1 MIQKVL
7 RVGSSAAVTI
17 PKKSLKELGL
27 KIGDSISLEIDT
39 GDKSVSIRSMRAP
52 KLSARQRKV
61 DKLALD
67 FIKRYRKD
75 LEALAD
81 K

>member
-1 MIQKVL
+1 MTQKVL

-17 PKKSLKELGL
+17 PKSSLAALGL
-27 KIGDSISLEIDT
+27 KIGDRVTVDV
-39 GDKSVSIRSMRAP
+39 DAKMRTVTVKQIA
-52 KLSARQRKV
+52 KV
-61 DKLALD
+61 DRELFD
-67 FIKRYRKD
+67 WTNTFIKRYRTA

>member
-1 MIQKVL
+1 MTQKVL

-17 PKKSLKELGL
+17 PKKSLAALGL
-27 KIGDSISLEIDT
+27 KIGDR
-39 GDKSVSIRSMRAP
+39 VN
-52 KLSARQRKV
+52 V
-61 DKLALD
+61 DVDAKMKTVTVKQIAHVDRELFDWTNA
-67 FIKRYRKD
+67 FIKRYRPA

>member
-17 PKKSLKELGL
+17 PKKSLAALGL
-27 KIGDSISLEIDT
+27 KIGDRVSVDIDVKRHT
-39 GDKSVSIRSMRAP
+39 FVVSPNTS
-52 KLSARQRKV
+52 LSAEDHKIARLTANFVR
-61 DKLALD
+61 
-67 FIKRYRKD
+67 RYGKD
-75 LEALAD
+75 LRELAR